1 LPSSHI
7 PYTPSDRVLTAA
19 RHQPYVISSVADSR
33 TTTFPNIDLATKY
46 WIKGHGFTLATLLQN
61 ESLADEFDGGSI
73 AIARLA
79 PQDYHRWHSPV
90 DGVVE
95 SIVEIPGAYYTVNP
109 QAINEVSPS
118 TARETCSRTLF

>member
-1 LPSSHI
+1 M
-7 PYTPSDRVLTAA
+7 
-19 RHQPYVISSVADSR
+19 SSVADSR
-33 TTTFPNIDLATKY
+33 TTVFPTIDLATKY
-46 WIKGHGFTLATLLQN
+46 WIKGYGFTLAKLLQS
-61 ESLADEFDGGSI
+61 ESVAHDFDGGSI

-109 QAINEVSPS
+109 QAINEVSRPS
-118 TARETCSRTLF
+118 VLSSEMLSLMRCNHSQEHSMSSARTDAAS